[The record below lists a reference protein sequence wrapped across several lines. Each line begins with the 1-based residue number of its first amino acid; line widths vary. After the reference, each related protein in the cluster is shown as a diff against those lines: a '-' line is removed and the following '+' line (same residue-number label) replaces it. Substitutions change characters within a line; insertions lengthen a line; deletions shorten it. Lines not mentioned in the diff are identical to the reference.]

1 MQREFPSAGAPTRA
15 VRAILVAQIGR
26 AITKLGRRARSDRA
40 IHEVRKELKRARATL
55 RLLREWMGGYAY
67 RRDNALMRDAARP
80 LTPLR
85 DAKVLL
91 QTLRRVTGGP
101 GARKGNTFI
110 RDLYRML
117 RNEQR
122 DTQQRL
128 RPKELTAM
136 IGTLRAVRR
145 GLAALAGPQLDP
157 PAALCTALERAYK
170 SGRRAFAEVERRPT
184 DECLHEWRKQTK
196 YFANQLEIVLLLSP
210 KRFAKRLNRAE
221 RLAEHLGDDHDLALL
236 NDKVFQY
243 AKGPNAA
250 SRNDTVEELI
260 GRIAHRRKAL
270 QAKARRLG
278 RRLYATKPRRI
289 REKVQ
294 KSLRAATAKPLTNRR
309 FRQSGDNFRR
319 NPQSPPEPRGQSPS
333 GSRPSSN
340 RR

>member
-1 MQREFPSAGAPTRA
+1 MQREFPSAGAPTRT

-26 AITKLGRRARSDRA
+26 AITKLGPRARSDRA
-40 IHEVRKELKRARATL
+40 VHEVRKELKSARATL
-55 RLLREWMGGYAY
+55 RLLRECVGVYAY

-91 QTLRRVTGGP
+91 QTLQRVDRTA
-101 GARKGNTFI
+101 GARKGNTFV
-110 RDLYRML
+110 RYLYRML

-128 RPKELTAM
+128 RPKELMAT
-136 IGTLRAVRR
+136 IGTLRAVKQR
-145 GLAALAGPQLDP
+145 LEALSGPQLDQ
-157 PAALCTALERAYK
+157 PAALCIALERAYK
-170 SGRRAFAEVERRPT
+170 SGRMAFAEVKRRPT

-210 KRFAKRLNRAE
+210 KRFSKRLRRSL

-236 NDKVFQY
+236 NDKIFQY

-250 SRNDTVEELI
+250 SRNDAVEELI
-260 GRIAHRRKAL
+260 SRIAHRRKTL

-289 REKVQ
+289 REKIE
-294 KSLRAATAKPLTNRR
+294 KSLRAATAKPLSNRK
-309 FRQSGDNFRR
+309 FRQSGDDPRR
-319 NPQSPPEPRGQSPS
+319 NRRSPP
-333 GSRPSSN
+333 
-340 RR
+340 